1 VFFRQP
7 ADRDPSDREPWN
19 RQAPWNRPRYPYG
32 GYRGDGSQTGPL
44 PRQPVRP
51 RSYSRWDED
60 RETTRYLSARTQL
73 FISYADYVVREI
85 VNEEFRALA
94 PAYGVDLAAVA
105 KWAIG
110 SLRRRRRRDL
120 ALSVILVAGLAM
132 LILVGLFA
140 RYWPGVAATAG
151 VTLLLGWAVTMT
163 EYLDR
168 YRCVH
173 KHMLRGQFNPD
184 DAPEP
189 ADPQQRD
196 RLRAVSRH
204 RSGNLVVF
212 RGRRAFAGSGFRVPK
227 VGGPLVI
234 DVSKGR
240 SDDDD
245 DDDGPEISGIDQ
257 NKNKKK
263 KKKRPDV
270 TPDPFTNEDVHA
282 AIVEAMDDL
291 GLRDVWVEERL
302 FVNGRHIQGDPDYLP
317 SPHEP
322 PTTSVNPALLR
333 QAIRHP
339 TPDARVYVCVEMRG
353 WQGQLIVTLFARAVH
368 LGGSLYIEWSFYVLP
383 PVSPSF
389 QSIDYLYDAI
399 EVRRFWRA
407 ALRRARRTPR
417 TLVLAPLAVGRSYW
431 EERSAKRYIARQR
444 RAIDRGQVFDY
455 GASRSAREYAAGWQ
469 RQHYFLERDEI
480 MFILVAQEKLTRVVR
495 DFLKARNVDLEQLEP
510 QIKVINDNA
519 SNFYNVRIG
528 EVSNSS
534 FAMGK
539 LTKSK
544 TDNASNDKDKKEDD

>member
-7 ADRDPSDREPWN
+7 SDRDQSGRQPWN
-19 RQAPWNRPRYPYG
+19 RQAPWNRSRYPYG
-32 GYRGDGSQTGPL
+32 GYRSDDSQTGPL
-44 PRQPVRP
+44 PRHPTRP
-51 RSYSRWDED
+51 RGYSRWDED

-85 VNEEFRALA
+85 VNEPFRALA

-110 SLRRRRRRDL
+110 SLHRRRRRDL
-120 ALSVILVAGLAM
+120 ALSVILVAGLAT
-132 LILVGLFA
+132 LILLGLFT
-140 RYWPGVAATAG
+140 RYWPGVVAAAS
-151 VTLLLGWAVTMT
+151 VTLLLGWAVALT

-196 RLRAVSRH
+196 RLRVLSRH
-204 RSGNLVVF
+204 RSGNLVIF
-212 RGRRAFAGSGFRVPK
+212 RGRRAFAGSGYRVPK

-234 DVSKGR
+234 DVSKGK

-245 DDDGPEISGIDQ
+245 DDRSEDSD
-257 NKNKKK
+257 KDHKKK
-263 KKKRPDV
+263 QQDV
-270 TPDPFTNEDVHA
+270 TPDQFTNEDVHA

-302 FVNGRHIQGDPDYLP
+302 FVNGRHIQGDPHYLP

-333 QAIRHP
+333 QATRHP
-339 TPDARVYVCVEMRG
+339 TPDARVYICVEMRG

-383 PVSPSF
+383 PVSPQF

-399 EVRRFWRA
+399 EIRRFWRA
-407 ALRRARRTPR
+407 TLRWACRTPK
-417 TLVLAPLAVGRSYW
+417 TLMLAPLAVGRSYRK
-431 EERSAKRYIARQR
+431 ERSARRYITRQR
-444 RAIDRGQVFDY
+444 RAIERGQVFDY
-455 GASRSAREYAAGWQ
+455 GASRSAREYASGWQ

-495 DFLKARNVDLEQLEP
+495 DFLKSKNVDLDQLEP

-519 SNFYNVRIG
+519 NNFYSVRIG

-539 LTKSK
+539 LVKSK
-544 TDNASNDKDKKEDD
+544 TDNASTDKDKKDDD

>member
-1 VFFRQP
+1 MFFRQP
-7 ADRDPSDREPWN
+7 ADRDPSGRQPWN

-32 GYRGDGSQTGPL
+32 GYRGDGSQTEPL
-44 PRQPVRP
+44 PRQPTRP

-73 FISYADYVVREI
+73 FISYAEYVVREI
-85 VNEEFRALA
+85 VNEQFRALA

-110 SLRRRRRRDL
+110 SLHRRRRRDL
-120 ALSVILVAGLAM
+120 ALSMILVAGLAT

-140 RYWPGVAATAG
+140 RYWPGVVVMAG
-151 VTLLLGWAVTMT
+151 VTLLLGWAVMLT
-163 EYLDR
+163 EYLDQ

-196 RLRAVSRH
+196 GLRAVSR
-204 RSGNLVVF
+204 RRLGNLVVF
-212 RGRRAFAGSGFRVPK
+212 RGRRAFAGSGYRVPK

-234 DVSKGR
+234 DVSKGK
-240 SDDDD
+240 SDDDGVED
-245 DDDGPEISGIDQ
+245 SGKDQ
-257 NKNKKK
+257 KKQQ
-263 KKKRPDV
+263 DV

-322 PTTSVNPALLR
+322 PTTSVNPVLLR

-339 TPDARVYVCVEMRG
+339 TPDARVYICVEMRG

-368 LGGSLYIEWSFYVLP
+368 LG
-383 PVSPSF
+383 
-389 QSIDYLYDAI
+389 
-399 EVRRFWRA
+399 
-407 ALRRARRTPR
+407 ALSTSS
-417 TLVLAPLAVGRSYW
+417 GRSMCC
-431 EERSAKRYIARQR
+431 R
-444 RAIDRGQVFDY
+444 
-455 GASRSAREYAAGWQ
+455 RSARASSRSTTCMTPSRSGDSGGRRCAGPAA
-469 RQHYFLERDEI
+469 RR
-480 MFILVAQEKLTRVVR
+480 RR
-495 DFLKARNVDLEQLEP
+495 
-510 QIKVINDNA
+510 
-519 SNFYNVRIG
+519 
-528 EVSNSS
+528 
-534 FAMGK
+534 
-539 LTKSK
+539 
-544 TDNASNDKDKKEDD
+544 